1 MLKKL
6 ILLIAALLCLFAASV
21 FADILKLRADAPA
34 NYVVKRGDTL
44 WDISGLYLE
53 HPWLWPQLWQLNPQ
67 IENPHLIYP
76 GDVLSLSFDS
86 DGRPR
91 LSVNA
96 SAKPTIRLSP
106 ESRTVLKRPDAIST
120 LPLGIIRS
128 FLTYDQAL
136 SQQEIDSLPY
146 VLGSSSAAKSAT
158 ESDVIYV
165 KGQLEQGASYA
176 LYRQGRPYIDSETG
190 ETLGYETRLVA
201 TVRAFRAGQDA
212 TEDNAIV
219 PASLQVLNLHREIR
233 QGDKVIPA
241 YDTEALPAHFLM
253 SKPQHDIEGTIIA
266 AASELREFAR
276 MDVVV
281 LNRGQHELR
290 PGDMLGIYRNSP
302 TVIDGKNGP
311 VYLED
316 ATKLQKVMRDFGG
329 EALSMPQEKVGE
341 LMVFKVAE
349 KVSFAIVTQTSRP
362 VRVGDKIS
370 NL

>member
-1 MLKKL
+1 MRFIARKNNLQFAKL
-6 ILLIAALLCLFAASV
+6 FSGRKVVSCRFWNPYSSHHISNPCISF
-21 FADILKLRADAPA
+21 LRAA
-34 NYVVKRGDTL
+34 
-44 WDISGLYLE
+44 E
-53 HPWLWPQLWQLNPQ
+53 
-67 IENPHLIYP
+67 
-76 GDVLSLSFDS
+76 
-86 DGRPR
+86 
-91 LSVNA
+91 SVNA

-136 SQQEIDSLPY
+136 SQEEIDSLPY

-219 PASLQVLNLHREIR
+219 PASLQVLNIQREIR

-253 SKPQHDIEGTIIA
+253 SKPQHDIEGTIRA
-266 AASELREFAR
+266 ADSE
-276 MDVVV
+276 
-281 LNRGQHELR
+281 
-290 PGDMLGIYRNSP
+290 
-302 TVIDGKNGP
+302 
-311 VYLED
+311 
-316 ATKLQKVMRDFGG
+316 
-329 EALSMPQEKVGE
+329 
-341 LMVFKVAE
+341 
-349 KVSFAIVTQTSRP
+349 
-362 VRVGDKIS
+362 
-370 NL
+370 